1 MSRLS
6 LIRFASRLV
15 WLTALV
21 LGGCAIGRP
30 TTPPPATYDFGPLPV
45 SLGGADRS
53 NLGLEVR
60 MPAWVDST
68 GIAYRL
74 AYGEGGRRY
83 EYGLSRWSAPPAQLL
98 ALNWRQQLGL
108 SRGGEGSDRRCRIR
122 VEVDEFIQVF
132 DTPQSSRGLLQGRMT
147 LVGKQGTV
155 LGVQP
160 LQQIRPAPAPDAR
173 GGTVALTEAAS
184 AAGQAMAAWLHSME
198 EGGRLRDCR

>member
-1 MSRLS
+1 MTYPS
-6 LIRFASRLV
+6 LFRPLAPLV
-15 WLTALV
+15 LAGVLV

-30 TTPPPATYDFGPLPV
+30 TAPPPATYDFGPLPTP
-45 SLGGADRS
+45 LGGADRS

-74 AYGEGGRRY
+74 AYSDGGRRY
-83 EYGLSRWSAPPAQLL
+83 EYGLSRLSAPPAQLL

-108 SRGGEGSDRRCRIR
+108 SRGGEGSDRRCRLR

-132 DTPQSSRGLLQGRMT
+132 DTPQTSRGLLQGRMT